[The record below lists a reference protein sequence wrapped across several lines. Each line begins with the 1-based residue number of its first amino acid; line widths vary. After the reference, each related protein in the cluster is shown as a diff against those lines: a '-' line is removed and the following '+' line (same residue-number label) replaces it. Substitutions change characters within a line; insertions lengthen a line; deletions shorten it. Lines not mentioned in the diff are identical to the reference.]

1 MPKDTVSRGS
11 SRLFSRGLTTVAIA
25 TIGLFLASFLFASS
39 SLNRGVVLTMLPF
52 ASALA
57 IAGLGQRSS

>member
-1 MPKDTVSRGS
+1 MPTDTVPRGS
-11 SRLFSRGLTTVAIA
+11 GRVFSRGLTTVTVA
-25 TIGLFLASFLFASS
+25 TVALFGASLLFASS

-57 IAGLGQRSS
+57 IAALG